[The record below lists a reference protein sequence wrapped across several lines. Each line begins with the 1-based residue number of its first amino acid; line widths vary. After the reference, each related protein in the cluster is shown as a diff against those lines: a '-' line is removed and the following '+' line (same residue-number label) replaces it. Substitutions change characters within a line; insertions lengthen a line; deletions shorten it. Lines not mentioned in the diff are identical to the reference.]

1 MGVNSA
7 NYLIL
12 PKVVASVLINP
23 VLIVFSM
30 WLGIIGGWG
39 AMLFSKLVSTHDYIH
54 GIQIDFQAYIIFYA
68 LTKTI
73 FFAFIISTVS
83 GYFGYQTQGGALE
96 VGQAST
102 KAVVV
107 SSIVVSLFNL
117 VLTQLLLG

>member
-1 MGVNSA
+1 
-7 NYLIL
+7 
-12 PKVVASVLINP
+12 

-73 FFAFIISTVS
+73 FFCFYHFYCFRIFRLPDP
-83 GYFGYQTQGGALE
+83 GWALE

-107 SSIVVSLFNL
+107 SSIVIILFNL